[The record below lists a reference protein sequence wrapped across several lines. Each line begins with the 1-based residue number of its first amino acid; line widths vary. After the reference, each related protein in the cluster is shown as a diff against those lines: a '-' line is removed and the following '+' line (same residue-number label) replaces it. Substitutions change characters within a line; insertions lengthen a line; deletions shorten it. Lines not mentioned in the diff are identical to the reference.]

1 MMFWQKLTLWSI
13 LLLLVNLLV
22 FVVPSWQAFLTG
34 RDGFP
39 IIMTLYFGQLEQVLD
54 IACMTVALILG
65 IVSAV
70 WLYRFIYY

>member
-70 WLYRFIYY
+70 WLYRFIYF